1 MLSSMEA
8 RMGVRLEVIGVK
20 LIVFICARVVK
31 FRSKWQSRG
40 QSVCRDLFG
49 SGVGFCEAVSV
60 ALREFKF

>member
-1 MLSSMEA
+1 
-8 RMGVRLEVIGVK
+8 MGVRLEVIGVK

-60 ALREFKF
+60 ALR